1 MYTLFDFITR
11 IKGIE
16 YIIAILFIAAY
27 VLYVEA
33 LKPAPFATLLRAAR
47 ETRDQLRKMGYS
59 KVLGNVGKIVAMPL
73 IGLAYLIALPFAFVF
88 AVGSVLASKVWP
100 NLGGGLIFGWR
111 PTEAYL
117 AGKKR
122 TDSDEKN

>member
-1 MYTLFDFITR
+1 MYTLFDFITH

-33 LKPAPFATLLRAAR
+33 LKPAPFATLVRAAR
-47 ETRDQLRKMGYS
+47 ETRDQLRRMGRS
-59 KVLGNVGKIVAMPL
+59 KVIGNVGKIVAMPL

-88 AVGSVLASKVWP
+88 AVGSVLAAKISP
-100 NLGGGLIFGWR
+100 NLGSGMMFGWR
-111 PTEAYL
+111 PSESYL
-117 AGKKR
+117 SGKKR
-122 TDSDEKN
+122 TGDDEKD